1 MRTFTPAPWR
11 SRTSRR
17 LTTVGLRGRLDRGV
31 VAYALVISSY
41 GAFARGQAA
50 HVWPNPVPKESIWR
64 RAAPDLEART
74 DAPCDPVKQANSGLV
89 TVGWRRESAARVQV
103 TTPCG
108 TQIGASEPER
118 RRRDRRQLQLTQYHG
133 MRIVPAAREEI
144 MSDQPT

>member
-1 MRTFTPAPWR
+1 M
-11 SRTSRR
+11 
-17 LTTVGLRGRLDRGV
+17 
-31 VAYALVISSY
+31 
-41 GAFARGQAA
+41 
-50 HVWPNPVPKESIWR
+50 
-64 RAAPDLEART
+64 
-74 DAPCDPVKQANSGLV
+74 KQANSGFV

-108 TQIGASEPER
+108 TQIDASEPET